1 VLVFHDTL
9 AKETRQMELR
19 RILARMTAG
28 DEHDALKGVRDDH
41 TAVIALFDS
50 YEDLI
55 DVADRQMLVAR
66 ILMELTIHARIEE
79 ELFYPTLR
87 QAGADAGVMDQAD
100 VEHAMARALMRDL
113 HGARAG
119 ASHYD
124 AKVAVLAALVKHHI
138 REEEEHMF
146 ELARHPDLDLSALG
160 GQLDAYRAALR
171 SRYELDVNGE
181 ELGSYLSA
189 RTVVN
194 SPERKRT
201 SGTGL
206 NRMGRERRRRADGD
220 GTPKTSRSD
229 SRGVPTGGPR
239 RPRRSRRS
247 NRAAIGNS

>member
-1 VLVFHDTL
+1 
-9 AKETRQMELR
+9 MELR

-28 DEHDALKGVRDDH
+28 DDHDVLNGLRDDH
-41 TAVIALFDS
+41 AAVVALFDS
-50 YEDLI
+50 YENLI
-55 DVADRQMLVAR
+55 DAADRQMLVAR

-79 ELFYPTLR
+79 ELFYPALR
-87 QAGADAGVMDQAD
+87 QAGGDAAVIDQAD

-113 HGARAG
+113 HSARAG

-124 AKVAVLAALVKHHI
+124 AKVAVLAALVKQHI
-138 REEEEHMF
+138 REEEGHLF
-146 ELARHPDLDLSALG
+146 ELARHADLDLSALG

-171 SRYELDVNGE
+171 SRYELDVDGE
-181 ELGSYLSA
+181 ELRSYLAA

-194 SPERKRT
+194 SSERSRT

-206 NRMGRERRRRADGD
+206 NRMRRERRPRPDGD
-220 GTPKTSRSD
+220 ATGKASRTGSRS
-229 SRGVPTGGPR
+229 SPTGGQR